1 MTGEKKQVFSERVR
15 AGKRTYFFD
24 VRESEKGIKYLIISE
39 TKFVENGARERNRML
54 LFQSTL
60 PGFVGALSK
69 AVELMK
75 DA

>member
-1 MTGEKKQVFSERVR
+1 MTEERKQLFSERVS

-24 VRESEKGIKYLIISE
+24 VRESAKGTKYLIISE
-39 TKFVENGARERNRML
+39 SKLAENGARERNRLM
-54 LFQSTL
+54 LFQNTA

-69 AVELMK
+69 ALELMK